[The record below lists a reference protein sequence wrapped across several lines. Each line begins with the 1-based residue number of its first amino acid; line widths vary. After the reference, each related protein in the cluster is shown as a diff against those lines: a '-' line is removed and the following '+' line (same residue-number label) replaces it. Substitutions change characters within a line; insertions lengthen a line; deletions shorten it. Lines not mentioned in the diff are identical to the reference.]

1 MREKQMFVGAS
12 CAGIVSAG
20 VSCLFM
26 GLVTLIWCVWDNYR
40 GLHFTTIKDGISTML
55 IASLVIWLW
64 GWSFLYSIWRFAAIK
79 RIVAFR
85 VAAWLIVIGTIIT
98 FAGMIRLLL

>member
-1 MREKQMFVGAS
+1 MREKQMFAGAS
-12 CAGIVSAG
+12 CAGVVSAG
-20 VSCLFM
+20 VACFFV
-26 GLVTLIWCVWDNYR
+26 GLVMIIWCVWDSYKGIDVTKIQN
-40 GLHFTTIKDGISTML
+40 GFSTIF
-55 IASLVIWLW
+55 IATLFIWFW